1 MINTKELEKRWYRYK
16 AKGLI
21 LASSILVISLILIYG
36 GYYILYKLDLNIS
49 FSDKENKPRAIM
61 ETNSTVEINSTV
73 VESKETSVIE
83 EKKSNDVLLAPTIP
97 IVDLGAEKLK
107 DSKNKK
113 RVARERINKAK
124 QKARSKKRLI
134 KAKAETYLTPK
145 ELTVVNGGSI
155 KKRETKKINLN
166 GSSSNYMSIMKKK
179 FETNKNSREALLI
192 AKAYYKAGNYKNSEK
207 WALKAN
213 NLDKKL
219 DESWLLFAKSQEKL
233 GKRKEALKVL
243 VAYYRTSKSPK
254 AKALIEKIK
263 AKSI

>member
-21 LASSILVISLILIYG
+21 LVFSILAVLLILIYG

-49 FSDKENKPRAIM
+49 LTEQESRQTAIM
-61 ETNSTVEINSTV
+61 GTSKIIKERNSTV
-73 VESKETSVIE
+73 VEENQTATEKEE
-83 EKKSNDVLLAPTIP
+83 GSNDVLLAPTIP
-97 IVDLGAEKLK
+97 IVDLEREKRK
-107 DSKNKK
+107 DIEDRRRVTKKK
-113 RVARERINKAK
+113 RVD
-124 QKARSKKRLI
+124 SKKRLV
-134 KAKAETYLTPK
+134 KAKTDTYLTAK
-145 ELTVVNGGSI
+145 ELTVVNGSST
-155 KKRETKKINLN
+155 KSREKKKINLHR
-166 GSSSNYMSIMKKK
+166 SSDNYMSIMKNK
-179 FETNKNSREALLI
+179 FQKNKNPREALLI
-192 AKAYYKAGNYKNSEK
+192 AKAYYKAGNYKNAEE

-219 DESWLLFAKSQEKL
+219 DESWLVFAKSQEKL
-233 GKRKEALKVL
+233 GKGKEALKVL